1 MKGEK
6 KREKSEKKNRQ
17 LERSEKK
24 EKSFGCF
31 HWVTMRVR
39 LYAPSA
45 TTRYLG
51 TFTTQRRNNVWR
63 VINSI
68 NSKVI
73 YHNTFDQL
81 ALAVTAS
88 QSQHQM
94 KHSTRSNVVLLDTL
108 IVVHLLAIPNQLLLL
123 RRNTLL
129 WLHKL
134 LNIGGLLI
142 YHTVSHHQKKSKNI
156 LLYLSRC
163 AIKCC
168 IISRTVRKATNLQY
182 RSPERPVWSVV
193 AKSLRV
199 KISISCSTVT
209 PYHTVFPVRDYKK
222 EDQKNKNSYELA
234 NRPPKKTP
242 PPIVILFHH
251 WSYLETNLHYD
262 SGFFVL

>member
-6 KREKSEKKNRQ
+6 KREKSEKKEQ
-17 LERSEKK
+17 TVGKAKKK

-88 QSQHQM
+88 QSQHQV
-94 KHSTRSNVVLLDTL
+94 KHSTRPNVVLLDTL

-123 RRNTLL
+123 RRNTFL
-129 WLHKL
+129 
-134 LNIGGLLI
+134 
-142 YHTVSHHQKKSKNI
+142 
-156 LLYLSRC
+156 
-163 AIKCC
+163 
-168 IISRTVRKATNLQY
+168 
-182 RSPERPVWSVV
+182 
-193 AKSLRV
+193 
-199 KISISCSTVT
+199 
-209 PYHTVFPVRDYKK
+209 
-222 EDQKNKNSYELA
+222 
-234 NRPPKKTP
+234 
-242 PPIVILFHH
+242 
-251 WSYLETNLHYD
+251 
-262 SGFFVL
+262 